1 MITRVGQCVFT
12 PARSRPRVI
21 TDIGRF
27 WRRLPLFKAPA
38 LMSGP
43 DDVKP
48 NSLPEELDRAL
59 KRATDRTLMALTSLR
74 KAVRKHVQDEKDAG
88 ATLPEIE
95 LELRAIIA
103 KVLEDAEGR
112 DSIDGERDT
121 LAAQMIKWSE
131 GFYKKK
137 D

>member
-1 MITRVGQCVFT
+1 MRFLTSAQSPTCDHTILALLAT
-12 PARSRPRVI
+12 PSFPISRRQQ
-21 TDIGRF
+21 
-27 WRRLPLFKAPA
+27 
-38 LMSGP
+38 MSGP
-43 DDVKP
+43 YNDSTP

-59 KRATDRTLMALTSLR
+59 KRATDRTLIALTSLR
-74 KAVRKHVQDEKDAG
+74 KAVRKHVEDEKDAG

-121 LAAQMIKWSE
+121 LATQMIKWSE